1 MHRRLRRKSV
11 EYVNL
16 GATGLKVSR
25 ICLGAMSYG
34 DAAKGWNP
42 WILPPSEGIGY
53 IRQALELGVNFFDVA
68 DIYAGGSSEEFLG
81 DALGQL
87 ARRDEVVIATKVGG
101 RVGASKTNET
111 NTGWPTAHGLSRKHI
126 FDGVDA
132 SLRRLKTDYIDLY
145 QIHSHDPTT
154 PIVETLEAMDD
165 LIKIGKVRYI
175 GASNTAAWRMAQALY
190 KADLKGL
197 TRFVSI
203 QHHYNLI
210 AREDER
216 DLTPLLAD
224 EGVASMP
231 WSPLARGF
239 LAGNRAPGGET
250 ARAGSDP
257 AAAKL
262 YGSPNDH
269 AIAARVSA
277 VAQER
282 GAAPTQVALAWLLA
296 RPAITIPVIGAT
308 KPHHLPDA
316 AAAVAL
322 RLDAD
327 ELTKLE
333 ELYEPRTP
341 INPR

>member
-1 MHRRLRRKSV
+1 M

-16 GATGLKVSR
+16 GKTGLKVSR

-34 DAAKGWNP
+34 DPAKGWNP
-42 WILPPSEGIGY
+42 WILPPGEGIGY

-68 DIYAGGSSEEFLG
+68 DRYAEGSSEEFLG
-81 DALGQL
+81 TALGQL

-101 RVGASKTNET
+101 RVGARSPSENDV
-111 NTGWPTAHGLSRKHI
+111 GWPTTHGLSRKHI
-126 FDGVDA
+126 FDAVDA

-145 QIHSHDPTT
+145 QIHSFDPTT
-154 PIVETLEAMDD
+154 PIAEMLEALHD

-190 KADLKGL
+190 TADLKGL

-250 ARAGSDP
+250 TRAGSDP
-257 AAAKL
+257 TAARL

-277 VAQER
+277 VAKAR
-282 GAAPTQVALAWLLA
+282 GVAPTQVALAWLLA
-296 RPAITIPVIGAT
+296 RPAVTIPVIGAT

-316 AAAVAL
+316 ATAVDL
-322 RLDAD
+322 RLSTE

-333 ELYEPRTP
+333 ELYETRTP
-341 INPR
+341 VSPR

>member
-1 MHRRLRRKSV
+1 V

-34 DAAKGWNP
+34 DPAKGWNP
-42 WILPPSEGIGY
+42 WILPPGDGVGY
-53 IRQALELGVNFFDVA
+53 IRQALELGINFFDVA
-68 DIYAGGSSEEFLG
+68 DIYAEGSSEEFLG
-81 DALGQL
+81 DALHQL

-101 RVGASKTNET
+101 RVGARAPHET
-111 NTGWPTAHGLSRKHI
+111 HSGWPTTYGHSRKHI
-126 FDGVDA
+126 LDAVDA

-145 QIHSHDPTT
+145 QIHSFDPTT
-154 PIVETLEAMDD
+154 PIEEVLEALHD
-165 LIKIGKVRYI
+165 LIKLGKVRYI
-175 GASNTAAWRMAQALY
+175 GASNTPAWRMAQLLY
-190 KADLKGL
+190 KADLKDL

-250 ARAGSDP
+250 TRAAADP
-257 AAAKL
+257 TSAKL
-262 YGSPNDH
+262 YGSANDH
-269 AIAARVSA
+269 AIAARVAEVAKSRA
-277 VAQER
+277 V
-282 GAAPTQVALAWLLA
+282 APTQVALAWLLA
-296 RPAITIPVIGAT
+296 RPAVTIPVIGAT
-308 KPHHLPDA
+308 KPHHLPEA
-316 AAAVAL
+316 AAAVDL
-322 RLDAD
+322 RLSAED
-327 ELTKLE
+327 LSYLE
-333 ELYEPRTP
+333 ELYEPHKPVNLR
-341 INPR
+341 